1 MRRLAPASSVRECS
15 RRERESGSRARG
27 TGRDRLAR
35 DAAAAR
41 PVAPPDQ
48 PRPDPRR
55 RRPPRIVGSRARARD
70 RLHQST
76 GARRAGAGRGA
87 RHRLHRRRPRRPVR
101 VALRA
106 AHRTRHVAP
115 GRALRRRGLRG
126 RRAGRMAAHPGRPLS
141 LRRVDAAPAGPA
153 FAFTLP
159 LALHRAHPLGG
170 HVAVGWLAWLVFAV
184 ASGALV
190 GTVFLALTRQRSERA
205 DVGFVLLATLLFG
218 AGIGYAADLSPFLV
232 CALASALIVNASPRR
247 QAIRQVLTDWE
258 HPIYAIFLV
267 FAGALLTLPTPWVLI
282 AVPLLVAARAAAK
295 WVAVR
300 YGSVALSL
308 AGVPPHAGLG
318 TIAQG
323 GAAIAMGLNFFVTYR
338 GEARDPSGA
347 LLTTIVLGVAVA
359 QLAAPPLMALALRTR
374 VASPVAPAPLTPAA
388 APAELSANATADW
401 PR

>member
-35 DAAAAR
+35 DPAAAR

-55 RRPPRIVGSRARARD
+55 RRPPRIVGCRARARD
-70 RLHQST
+70 RLHQSS

-87 RHRLHRRRPRRPVR
+87 RHRLDRRRPRRPVR

-115 GRALRRRGLRG
+115 GRALRRRGFRG

-141 LRRVDAAPAGPA
+141 LRRVDAAPAGPVDS
-153 FAFTLP
+153 
-159 LALHRAHPLGG
+159 RGG
-170 HVAVGWLAWLVFAV
+170 GRRL
-184 ASGALV
+184 
-190 GTVFLALTRQRSERA
+190 
-205 DVGFVLLATLLFG
+205 G
-218 AGIGYAADLSPFLV
+218 AGGRDSGRPGGWGQEERDAGVFSGRGTRDCRRRARLS
-232 CALASALIVNASPRR
+232 A
-247 QAIRQVLTDWE
+247 
-258 HPIYAIFLV
+258 
-267 FAGALLTLPTPWVLI
+267 
-282 AVPLLVAARAAAK
+282 AARAAPRSPA
-295 WVAVR
+295 R
-300 YGSVALSL
+300 S
-308 AGVPPHAGLG
+308 PPRAGLG

-323 GAAIAMGLNFFVTYR
+323 GAAIAMGLNFFITYG
-338 GEARDPSGA
+338 GEATGPSGA

-359 QLAAPPLMALALRTR
+359 QLAAPPLMALALRTT